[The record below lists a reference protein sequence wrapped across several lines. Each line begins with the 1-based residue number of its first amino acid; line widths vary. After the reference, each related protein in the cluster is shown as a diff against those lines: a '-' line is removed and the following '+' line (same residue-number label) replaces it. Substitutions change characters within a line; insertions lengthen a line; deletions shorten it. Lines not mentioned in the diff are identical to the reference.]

1 MVRYLS
7 LFALIFSVVAGFGS
21 YAEASKPSLL
31 GTFGDWRAYSFTENG
46 NKVCYMAAEPK
57 TKVGN
62 YTSRGDV
69 FALIT
74 HRPAEKT
81 RDVFSYITGY
91 PYKSGGEVTI
101 EANGR
106 NYKLF
111 TQNETAWAADAA
123 ADRALVNAIKAG
135 SNMVVKG
142 VSQRGT
148 LTTDTF
154 SLNGSSK
161 AYNTISKACG
171 L

>member
-1 MVRYLS
+1 MSRISNLTFLVSIL
-7 LFALIFSVVAGFGS
+7 LITTTAQ
-21 YAEASKPSLL
+21 AQASKPRLL
-31 GTFGDWRAYSFTENG
+31 GTFGEWRAYSFLENG

-57 TKVGN
+57 TQVGN

-81 RDVFSYITGY
+81 KDVFSYITGY
-91 PYKSGGEVTI
+91 PYKVGSEVNVS
-101 EANGR
+101 ANGS

-111 TQNETAWAADAA
+111 TQDETAWAADAA
-123 ADRALVNAIKAG
+123 ADRVVIGAIKAG
-135 SNMVVKG
+135 STMVVKG
-142 VSQRGT
+142 TSKRGT

-161 AYNTISKACG
+161 AYNTISKECG

>member
-1 MVRYLS
+1 MLRFLT
-7 LFALIFSVVAGFGS
+7 LTLITTVTIMGFSGLAQ
-21 YAEASKPSLL
+21 ASKPTLL
-31 GTFGDWRAYSFTENG
+31 GTFGDWRAYTFTENG

-62 YTSRGDV
+62 YTSRDDV

-91 PYKSGGEVTI
+91 PYKSGSEVAI
-101 EANGR
+101 DVNGKT
-106 NYKLF
+106 YKLF
-111 TQNETAWAADAA
+111 TQDQTAWAADAA
-123 ADRALVNAIKAG
+123 ADQTLVGSIRAG

-142 VSQRGT
+142 TSIRGT

-154 SLNGSSK
+154 SLNGSGK
-161 AYNTISKACG
+161 AYSTISTECG